1 MLKKKIKSWKRIT
14 QNGIFVRKKWKL
26 LAQKYKLKINII
38 GIPAL
43 SSFVFLNENRNIYNA
58 IITQEML
65 KKNILS
71 TNTIYFSVR
80 HTKKLIK
87 KYLINL
93 EKVFKLISSENLEN
107 LKKRVGLIKFK
118 KFRKI

>member
-1 MLKKKIKSWKRIT
+1 MRLQLFLEKRIMENYYKSFISSTFWSERIGFSSALATLKAMKKIKSWKRIT
-14 QNGIFVRKKWKL
+14 QNGILSEKWRL

-65 KKNILS
+65 KKIFWLLIQFILA
-71 TNTIYFSVR
+71 
-80 HTKKLIK
+80 
-87 KYLINL
+87 
-93 EKVFKLISSENLEN
+93 
-107 LKKRVGLIKFK
+107 
-118 KFRKI
+118 